1 MRVQRVLQDAGA
13 PSAPAPTASS
23 DKLWDKL
30 RVSTFAV
37 VWQKED
43 DPHSVLRVVEVLD
56 VNTEYQE
63 FTGWYYIHG
72 ARVKRGEYAHEMPLV
87 QRRLVPEWRNNR
99 TGLAE
104 VKPSAAVKANCRRVC
119 TEFSAATAELIAT
132 GWSLE
137 SHGKIPNVVIKT
149 CDAWLRAHQ
158 RIEPRIVL
166 ALSDPNDAELAAA
179 AKIR

>member
-1 MRVQRVLQDAGA
+1 MNICNHRTEAGH
-13 PSAPAPTASS
+13 SACHA
-23 DKLWDKL
+23 
-30 RVSTFAV
+30 

-104 VKPSAAVKANCRRVC
+104 VKH
-119 TEFSAATAELIAT
+119 L
-132 GWSLE
+132 
-137 SHGKIPNVVIKT
+137 VV
-149 CDAWLRAHQ
+149 
-158 RIEPRIVL
+158 
-166 ALSDPNDAELAAA
+166 S
-179 AKIR
+179 